1 MNKTE
6 LITFK
11 CPCGETIVYENPMY
25 GCLNLGDCKRAT
37 GWHPYITSDCANIWV
52 CPTCADRAAA
62 LAAQIVELIGT
73 ERVTLQFI
81 LR

>member
-1 MNKTE
+1 MPEQLT
-6 LITFK
+6 LT
-11 CPCGETIVYENPMY
+11 CPCGESVVYENPMC
-25 GCLNLGDCKRAT
+25 GALNLGDCRRQT
-37 GWHPYITSDCANIWV
+37 GWHPYITLDCANVWV

-73 ERVTLQFI
+73 ERVTLNFI